1 MGMNLTDKAKN
12 SKTFCVYPWIH
23 IHTSPM
29 GAIAPCCIGASV
41 SNTDLAD
48 EVKGKRLD
56 DLVNHDRIKQ
66 LRLDMLA
73 GKKCSE
79 CKICYEL
86 EDAGVDSFRVTG
98 LREYPEVAEEL
109 VTDTNIDGSLSNFE
123 MRYFDMRF
131 SNICNFKC
139 RTCGQEYSSQWEQE
153 NLRNNVSYARMF
165 SKGAETELLEDVLEQ
180 VPNFETAYFAGG
192 EPLITEEHYI
202 ILEEM
207 IRKGK
212 TDVALRYNTNMS
224 NIKFKNKDLMSLWKN
239 FKHVNV
245 SASID
250 HYGERAEYIRHGT
263 NWSVVE
269 ENLKIAK
276 ESAVVNLSLNTVLSV
291 FNFFTIDSFYKYMH
305 HANIYT
311 KNSPESTL
319 YCMTSPDHLACH
331 WLNPEHKL
339 IGNES
344 LSRAIN
350 FMEQENFREGHIRH
364 IKAALNWSCSKDTSD
379 NIDGSG
385 YTNAINF
392 RNSIEEL
399 DKIRGESF
407 EKVFPELIPILEST
421 YE

>member
-153 NLRNNVSYARMF
+153 N
-165 SKGAETELLEDVLEQ
+165 
-180 VPNFETAYFAGG
+180 
-192 EPLITEEHYI
+192 
-202 ILEEM
+202 
-207 IRKGK
+207 
-212 TDVALRYNTNMS
+212 
-224 NIKFKNKDLMSLWKN
+224 
-239 FKHVNV
+239 
-245 SASID
+245 
-250 HYGERAEYIRHGT
+250 
-263 NWSVVE
+263 
-269 ENLKIAK
+269 
-276 ESAVVNLSLNTVLSV
+276 
-291 FNFFTIDSFYKYMH
+291 
-305 HANIYT
+305 
-311 KNSPESTL
+311 
-319 YCMTSPDHLACH
+319 
-331 WLNPEHKL
+331 
-339 IGNES
+339 
-344 LSRAIN
+344 
-350 FMEQENFREGHIRH
+350 FREGHIRH